1 MEAKDVVKELVSKY
15 VKAKPNRISLR
26 LDWEDN
32 RSVISIHGESL
43 KESVEY
49 SQTIDFTSFAHGVTE
64 AFREAYCE
72 LQVVPISFREEI
84 YENEN
89 VALDLYPTGSVGVFD
104 VYIEYKQHNK

>member
-43 KESVEY
+43 KESVN
-49 SQTIDFTSFAHGVTE
+49 I
-64 AFREAYCE
+64 RK
-72 LQVVPISFREEI
+72 R
-84 YENEN
+84 
-89 VALDLYPTGSVGVFD
+89 
-104 VYIEYKQHNK
+104 

>member
-1 MEAKDVVKELVSKY
+1 MEAEDVVKELVSKY

-32 RSVISIHGESL
+32 RSVISIYGENL
-43 KESVEY
+43 EKSVEY

-64 AFREAYCE
+64 AFREAYGE
-72 LQVVPISFREEI
+72 LQVVPISFREEA

-89 VALDLYPTGSVGVFD
+89 VALDLYPTGSAGVFD